1 MPWHRQFLI
10 LLHRCCK
17 EQFRKR
23 NVFFT
28 QVAQSIVM
36 ALLIGGVF
44 FQIGTSQ
51 ASTIKRQ
58 PVLFFCVV
66 NQGVLGALKVVNSF
80 PGERAVMLRERAV
93 GMYYCSAYFMAKVCS
108 LLKIMPSTSPW
119 RHISKLDVLFH
130 FFQSA
135 HFSLKKK
142 HVINIRWLANPN
154 LGHNSFAPLS
164 APLLKWRFSSFSNG
178 HIGYV
183 GYLSWWGT
191 YIWEVC
197 DWMWSKNGHQK

>member
-1 MPWHRQFLI
+1 MPWHQQFLV

-28 QVAQSIVM
+28 QVAQSVVM

-66 NQGVLGALKVVNSF
+66 NQGVFGALKVVNSF
-80 PGERAVMLRERAV
+80 PAERAIMLRERAV
-93 GMYYCSAYFMAKVCS
+93 GMYYCSAYFMAKVWC
-108 LLKIMPSTSPW
+108 LMKFIPFTSPW
-119 RHISKLDVLFH
+119 RHISKLDVLGH
-130 FFQSA
+130 VSQLA
-135 HFSLKKK
+135 HFSLNKKR
-142 HVINIRWLANPN
+142 VINTRWLANPN
-154 LGHNSFAPLS
+154 LGHNHFAALPAPLS
-164 APLLKWRFSSFSNG
+164 KWSFSFFLNG
-178 HIGYV
+178 HIG
-183 GYLSWWGT
+183 
-191 YIWEVC
+191 
-197 DWMWSKNGHQK
+197 